1 MSELWVA
8 VTAEYRGATFSH
20 RAQGPD
26 APIAR
31 DRAVRIFDLTL
42 DEAAWCVRSGLA
54 GWLGPQTPMT
64 RPDAPLSEYEK
75 IAAIERIVDGPGT
88 GFADDRFEKIKV
100 VLSR

>member
-31 DRAVRIFDLTL
+31 DRAVHHFDLAL
-42 DEAAWCVRSGLA
+42 DESAWCVRAGLA
-54 GWLGPQTPMT
+54 GWLPPQWHGAPNS
-64 RPDAPLSEYEK
+64 PLSEHEK
-75 IAAIERIVDGPGT
+75 LREIQKIVNDAVGAHAIPRNRIQEVL
-88 GFADDRFEKIKV
+88 DR
-100 VLSR
+100 